1 MNKLKKICKSTWQSI
16 LNLLFAPIFGI
27 HRLFVEAKRPERK
40 IEAVELLALIN
51 SSQGDIMAEE
61 HFQRLAHLM
70 EHYQIS
76 YEQLGLVDH
85 NDLRNRVTIALARAP
100 KMFLIAERI
109 DRADAAAHDEAL
121 GESPSKRFLR
131 ELSVPDGVLKQTPE
145 PDPSVPKIC

>member
-1 MNKLKKICKSTWQSI
+1 MNKLKKICKLTWQSI

-51 SSQGDIMAEE
+51 SNQGDIMAEE

-70 EHYQIS
+70 EHYQIT

-100 KMFLIAERI
+100 KMFVIEQRI
-109 DRADAAAHDEAL
+109 DRANAAAHTEAL
-121 GESPSKRFLR
+121 QNSPGKKFLQ
-131 ELSVPDGVLKQTPE
+131 ELSIPDGA
-145 PDPSVPKIC
+145 PK